1 VAVGRSVFEIF
12 HDNPTILA
20 HIRAALAGEERAG
33 IVDIA
38 GVVYDARYTPMRGDD
53 GGDKN
58 RPVTGVATDITERAR
73 AEEALR
79 RNEERF
85 RALSEH
91 ASDLVTVVGTD
102 GTILYASLSYRRVLD
117 YRPEDVLGSNSF
129 DLVHPDDLPRVAADF
144 QSALRTPDVLI
155 TAECRCRRADGSWRI
170 LELRGVNWLDD
181 PAVRGVIVNGR
192 NITERK
198 RAEEMLR
205 RQALHDAL
213 TGLPNR
219 TLLHD
224 RLQQAFRAARRAAP
238 KASGEPAPAQ
248 SEQEGRDSTPTDGS
262 FALLLLNLNRFKEI
276 NDTLGHHHG
285 DLILRQVAARL
296 QGVLRGSDTVARLGG
311 DEFALLLPGDDRYG
325 AIRAAH
331 KVHAAL
337 DAPFSLAGT
346 TVYADGSVG
355 IALAPEHGDDPQ
367 TLLRHA
373 DIAMYAAKREG
384 GVGGG
389 HALYDPTLDAHS
401 AARLDLVGAL
411 RRAIERD
418 ELILHYQPIADIRG
432 GVSCVEA
439 LVRWRHPQQGLV
451 PPNHFIPLAEETGLI
466 EPLTFWVLRA
476 AIQQCGAW
484 QRAGFTLIV
493 AVNLS
498 MLNLREQ
505 ALPSTIGELLTRHG
519 VHPSWLRVELTE
531 SALIADV
538 ERGREALRRLSHLG
552 ISVAI
557 DDFGT
562 GYSSLVYLKSL
573 PADEIKIDRSFVMHM
588 ARDKTDAAIVRSIVG
603 LGRALGLRVVAE
615 GVENQTTLD
624 LLTAWD
630 CDAVQGYHLSRPL
643 PATDVE
649 TWLGA

>member
-1 VAVGRSVFEIF
+1 VI
-12 HDNPTILA
+12 
-20 HIRAALAGEERAG
+20 
-33 IVDIA
+33 
-38 GVVYDARYTPMRGDD
+38 
-53 GGDKN
+53 
-58 RPVTGVATDITERAR
+58 GVATDITERAR

-91 ASDLVTVVGTD
+91 ASDLVTVVDAT

-117 YRPEDVLGSNSF
+117 YRPEDVLGSNGF

-144 QSALRTPDVLI
+144 QLALRTPDALI
-155 TAECRCRRADGSWRI
+155 TAECRCRRADGSWRT
-170 LELRGVNWLDD
+170 LELRGVNRLDD
-181 PAVRGVIVNGR
+181 PAVRGVIVNNR
-192 NITERK
+192 DITERK

-224 RLQQAFRAARRAAP
+224 RLQQAFLAARRAAP
-238 KASGEPAPAQ
+238 KASGKPESAQ
-248 SEQEGRDSTPTDGS
+248 NEQESHRTAPTDGR
-262 FALLLLNLNRFKEI
+262 FALLLLDLNRFKEI

-311 DEFALLLPGDDRYG
+311 DEFALLLPGDDHYG
-325 AIRAAH
+325 AIRAAR

-337 DAPFSLAGT
+337 DAPFNLAGT
-346 TVYADGSVG
+346 TVYTGGSVG
-355 IALAPEHGDDPQ
+355 IALAPAHGDDPQ

-373 DIAMYAAKREG
+373 DVAMYAAKRADGAG
-384 GVGGG
+384 GSY
-389 HALYDPTLDAHS
+389 ALYDPTLDAHS
-401 AARLDLVGAL
+401 VARLDLVGAL

-418 ELILHYQPIADIRG
+418 ELLLHHQPIADVRG

-439 LVRWRHPQQGLV
+439 LVRWRHPQQGLL
-451 PPNHFIPLAEETGLI
+451 PPDRFIPLAEETGLI

-484 QRAGFTLIV
+484 RRAGFTPIV

-498 MLNLREQ
+498 MLNLRDQ
-505 ALPSTIGELLTRHG
+505 TLPSTIRGLLARHG

-531 SALIADV
+531 SALMADV
-538 ERGREALRRLSHLG
+538 ERGREALQGLSRLG
-552 ISVAI
+552 VRVAI

-588 ARDKTDAAIVRSIVG
+588 TRDKTDAAIVHSIVG

-615 GVENQTTLD
+615 GVEDQTTLD
-624 LLTAWD
+624 ILAEWD

-643 PATDVE
+643 PAANVE
-649 TWLGA
+649 TWLRS